1 MAKKKSGINF
11 KQILLQKGERYGF
24 YAASGL
30 LLLFLFL
37 GVFKAV
43 TSASTGKIV
52 EVFKKEIQTVDQKM
66 SRQGD
71 QAKPIDPVVYGT
83 STVAQIPFVRIPR
96 RTRCS
101 TKPSMS
107 KRSA

>member
-43 TSASTGKIV
+43 TSAARARSSTI
-52 EVFKKEIQTVDQKM
+52 
-66 SRQGD
+66 S
-71 QAKPIDPVVYGT
+71 
-83 STVAQIPFVRIPR
+83 R
-96 RTRCS
+96 RTCR
-101 TKPSMS
+101 
-107 KRSA
+107 RSIRK